1 MLHTNSPAEAAASR
15 MPAAAATAVAAPATG
30 GATTSS
36 VHGVGG
42 ATAVA
47 MPASATLATTAPRPR
62 WEAAAAGAATAWWRL
77 AALPA
82 GRAATRPSKEVPTP
96 AGAG

>member
-1 MLHTNSPAEAAASR
+1 
-15 MPAAAATAVAAPATG
+15 
-30 GATTSS
+30 
-36 VHGVGG
+36 
-42 ATAVA
+42 
-47 MPASATLATTAPRPR
+47 LATTAPRPR